1 MYQLPLK
8 KLSKFSARDKSRGE
22 LGNVLFGLP
31 DGERVLFY
39 CLKSHLEQEN
49 VQMVMISERGLAKRF
64 ATKGTSL
71 ITTTVRKQTKAYKS
85 KYDNDDL
92 IFVALLTDEEINTA
106 TILVVREDTVKHI
119 KCESLKLQ
127 SSASGSGAQTFTNKK
142 QDKLDNVHIIPKD
155 INIEIENVEYGNFE
169 SSKQE
174 LIKENQ
180 TFKPIIR

>member
-1 MYQLPLK
+1 M
-8 KLSKFSARDKSRGE
+8 
-22 LGNVLFGLP
+22 
-31 DGERVLFY
+31 
-39 CLKSHLEQEN
+39 
-49 VQMVMISERGLAKRF
+49 
-64 ATKGTSL
+64 
-71 ITTTVRKQTKAYKS
+71 RKQTKAYKS

-106 TILVVREDTVKHI
+106 TILAVREDTVKHI

-127 SSASGSGAQTFTNKK
+127 GSASGSGAQTFTNKK

-155 INIEIENVEYGNFE
+155 VNINIENVEYGNFE

-180 TFKPIIR
+180 TFKPINR